1 MTGVPTPDEPTPGV
15 PVPEDPVP
23 EEATVPA
30 ADAAAFAPSLVG
42 LGSDDAVRLAT
53 EAGFDPQVVPPGVT
67 AVTLEFRPL
76 RIRLYVD
83 EAGSVTRATAG

>member
-1 MTGVPTPDEPTPGV
+1 MTDVPTPG
-15 PVPEDPVP
+15 DP
-23 EEATVPA
+23 ASG

-42 LGSDDAVRLAT
+42 LGSDDAVRRAT

-67 AVTLEFRPL
+67 AVTMDFRPL

-83 EAGSVTRATAG
+83 DAGLVTHVTAG